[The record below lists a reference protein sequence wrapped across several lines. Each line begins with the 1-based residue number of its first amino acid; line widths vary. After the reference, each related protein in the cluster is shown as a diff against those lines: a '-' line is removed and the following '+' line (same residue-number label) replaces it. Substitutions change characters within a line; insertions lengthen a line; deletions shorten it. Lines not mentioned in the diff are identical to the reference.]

1 MKIIGHRGALGLAPE
16 NTAASIKKALDH
28 NVDEIEI
35 DVRVTKDN
43 VPILCHDHKL
53 NDASGRFVIVKDTN
67 LEELRKHKPDL
78 TTLSTALELSKGK
91 ILCVEIKPKVDVKPI
106 IAELKKAVKENI
118 KPEEINIASYSLS
131 ILKRVKQELPDIQL
145 VVNERWSG
153 VRGGHRARKLKTKRL
168 NMYQLWLWRG
178 YVRPLANRNIK
189 IYAFTVNDVAK
200 AKKLSNIGV
209 AGIITDYPDR
219 FEKV

>member
-16 NTAASIKKALDH
+16 NTATAIKKAIEH

-35 DVRVTKDN
+35 DVRVTKDH
-43 VPILCHDHKL
+43 VPVLCHDNKI
-53 NDASGRFVIVKDTN
+53 NDASGRFVAVKDTD

-78 TTLSTALELSKGK
+78 TSLTTALELAKGRV
-91 ILCVEIKPKVDVKPI
+91 LCLEIKPKVDIKPI
-106 IAELKKAVKENI
+106 IAEIKKALKGEI
-118 KPEEINIASYSLS
+118 KPEEINIASFSIK
-131 ILKRVKQELPDIQL
+131 ILKQLQKELPDIQL

-153 VRGGHRARKLKTKRL
+153 VRGGHRARKFKTQRL

-178 YVRPLANRNIK
+178 YVRPLANRGVK
-189 IYAFTVNDVAK
+189 IYAYTVNDVAK

-219 FEKV
+219 FKKD